1 MHHWRWEIDLFF
13 RFIKQ
18 YLKVK
23 RFLGRNEN
31 AVLIQLYAALI
42 TFMLLQIYAK
52 VAENLDRVTKRV
64 LRRVR
69 RRLLGWV
76 PDDEIA
82 AYLAAI
88 GSG

>member
-1 MHHWRWEIDLFF
+1 M
-13 RFIKQ
+13 
-18 YLKVK
+18 KVK

-52 VAENLDRVTKRV
+52 VAENRERVTKRI

-69 RRLLGWV
+69 RRLLNV
-76 PDDEIA
+76 VTDDEIV
-82 AYLAAI
+82 AYLAT
-88 GSG
+88 SGPG

>member
-1 MHHWRWEIDLFF
+1 MHHWRWEIELFF

>member
-1 MHHWRWEIDLFF
+1 M
-13 RFIKQ
+13 
-18 YLKVK
+18 KVK

-52 VAENLDRVTKRV
+52 IAENREQVTKRV

-69 RRLLGWV
+69 RRLLR
-76 PDDEIA
+76 PITEDEIVA
-82 AYLAAI
+82 HLVAI
-88 GSG
+88 DPT

>member
-1 MHHWRWEIDLFF
+1 M
-13 RFIKQ
+13 
-18 YLKVK
+18 KVK

-52 VAENLDRVTKRV
+52 VAESLDRVTKRV

>member
-1 MHHWRWEIDLFF
+1 M
-13 RFIKQ
+13 
-18 YLKVK
+18 KVK

-69 RRLLGWV
+69 RRLFNRV
-76 PDDEIA
+76 SDDEIA